1 MTDDEQ
7 FLAFWDDCIEYANE
21 VNVTLDYLQDEF
33 VLDGELYCVSVQFE
47 HPVSGDTY

>member
-1 MTDDEQ
+1 MTDDEK

-33 VLDGELYCVSVQFE
+33 VLDGMLYCVSVQFQ
-47 HPVSGDTY
+47 HPTRGETY